1 MWNFS
6 CPLIVY
12 GDNALDYLAQV
23 KGKKAFIV
31 TDKNIIRLG
40 LTKPVTD
47 KLDEVKIQ
55 WEIFDQVEPE
65 PSLQTIKLGGIA
77 VGKYQPDWVIGI
89 GGGSCMDAAKAI
101 ILLLARPE
109 LEPEALTVLEEFN
122 FRAKARLMA
131 IPTTSGTGSEA
142 TWAIV
147 LTDTNDN
154 RKLGLGTTEC
164 MPDVAILDPVMV
176 MGMPPQITADTGM
189 DVICHAIEGYTST
202 WGTSMTL
209 GPGLIA
215 TRLTLEYLPRAYQD
229 GSDREARTEMMSAAT
244 LGGMSFGNAMAGL
257 GHSTGHAL
265 GALFHIPHGRA
276 VGLFLPYTM
285 EYLINGSAETTA
297 RYAEIARYC
306 HVASSP
312 SDKEDARALV
322 ARIRSLAKQIGQPLS
337 VQDCGVDK
345 VSYEKEIPRL
355 IERALNEVLTI
366 TVTRI
371 PGAEDLGK
379 IFNYAYAGKSIDF

>member
-1 MWNFS
+1 MWNFA

-31 TDKNIIRLG
+31 TDKNIVKLG
-40 LTKPVTD
+40 LAKLVTD
-47 KLDEVKIQ
+47 QLDAVNIEWK
-55 WEIFDQVEPE
+55 IFDEIEPE
-65 PSLQTIKLGGIA
+65 PSLDTIKKGGIA

-101 ILLLARPE
+101 ICLLARPD
-109 LEPEALTVLEEFN
+109 LEPEAVSVLETFN
-122 FRAKARLMA
+122 FREKAKLMA

-142 TWAIV
+142 TWAVV
-147 LTDTNDN
+147 LTDTKDN
-154 RKLGLGTTEC
+154 RKLGLGTTED

-176 MGMPPQITADTGM
+176 AGMPPQITGDTGM

-215 TRLTLEYLPRAYQD
+215 TRLTLDYLVRAYKNGKD
-229 GSDREARTEMMSAAT
+229 LEARKEMMYAAT
-244 LGGMSFGNAMAGL
+244 LGGMSFGNSMAGL

-285 EYLINGSAETTA
+285 EYLMNGSDDTLAK
-297 RYAEIARYC
+297 YAEMARYC
-306 HVASSP
+306 RVASG
-312 SDKEDARALV
+312 SDKECANALV
-322 ARIRSLAKQIGQPLS
+322 ARVRALAKEIRQPLS
-337 VQDCGVDK
+337 VKDCGIEK
-345 VSYEKEIPRL
+345 TKYEQSMPGL
-355 IERALNEVLTI
+355 VERALNEVMTM
-366 TVTRI
+366 TVTRV
-371 PGAEDLGK
+371 PGEEDLGK
-379 IFNYAYAGKSIDF
+379 IFNYAYAGKSVDF

>member
-1 MWNFS
+1 MWNFA

-31 TDKNIIRLG
+31 TDKNIVKLG
-40 LTKPVTD
+40 LAKLVTEQ
-47 KLDEVKIQ
+47 LDAVNIK
-55 WEIFDQVEPE
+55 WKIFDEIEPE
-65 PSLQTIKLGGIA
+65 PSLDTIKKGGIA
-77 VGKYQPDWVIGI
+77 VGNYQPDWVIGI

-101 ILLLARPE
+101 ICLLARPD
-109 LEPEALTVLEEFN
+109 LEPEAVSVLETFN
-122 FRAKARLMA
+122 FREKAKLMA

-142 TWAIV
+142 TWAVV
-147 LTDTNDN
+147 LTDTKDN
-154 RKLGLGTTEC
+154 RKLGLGSTED

-176 MGMPPQITADTGM
+176 AGMPPQITGDTGM

-215 TRLTLEYLPRAYQD
+215 TRLTLDYLVRAYKNGED
-229 GSDREARTEMMSAAT
+229 LEARKEMMYAAT
-244 LGGMSFGNAMAGL
+244 LGGMSFGNSMAGL

-285 EYLINGSAETTA
+285 EYLMNGSDDTMVK
-297 RYAEIARYC
+297 YAEMARYC
-306 HVASSP
+306 RVASG
-312 SDKEDARALV
+312 SDKECANALV
-322 ARIRSLAKQIGQPLS
+322 ARVRALAKEIRQPLS
-337 VQDCGVDK
+337 VKDCGIEK
-345 VSYEKEIPRL
+345 TKYEQSMPGL
-355 IERALNEVLTI
+355 VERALNEVMTM
-366 TVTRI
+366 TVTRV
-371 PGAEDLGK
+371 PGEEDLGK
-379 IFNYAYAGKSIDF
+379 IFKYAYEGKSIDF